1 MATLVGIVVRYRAI
15 HEYSPDGD
23 DEDARGY
30 VALQPGD
37 MLEAHDP
44 AASSDFVGTLQEP
57 NCWLNGVNT
66 RTGQQGLFPSTYV
79 TFVEVVQPSPT
90 PTRPAAP
97 PPKVSFRGKPKS
109 REFCMK
115 LFLRACL
122 LVFMLLVWVALQV
135 RSGRDMS
142 W

>member
-1 MATLVGIVVRYRAI
+1 MATSGGIVVRYRAI
-15 HEYSPDGD
+15 HEYSPDDGD
-23 DEDARGY
+23 ENARGY

-37 MLEAHDP
+37 TLEAQDP

-79 TFVEVVQPSPT
+79 TFVEVVQPPPT
-90 PTRPAAP
+90 PARPAA
-97 PPKVSFRGKPKS
+97 KSSLRGKLKL
-109 REFCMK
+109 RECCMK

-122 LVFMLLVWVALQV
+122 LVFMLLVWVVSQV